1 MEQFIIYPT
10 LLSDDLNIEPDKAEW
25 NHLEVM
31 MRKMEQMEVAVW
43 NRDVE
48 MEAPQKELQ
57 AMKKKEEDKG
67 YVQTWENNTTPKM
80 HAPIVRVKAMLEQA
94 KLMDE
99 TQKYLQTLQ
108 EEIIARRGTL
118 QMCADRSRAAAGY
131 KKRLLY
137 FTQSAPNMMEIQKQC
152 SNGVRN
158 WRHMDTHDWETIPND
173 KMKEMLLSCITG
185 QPGKR

>member
-1 MEQFIIYPT
+1 MEP
-10 LLSDDLNIEPDKAEW
+10 LRSDDEENGA
-25 NHLEVM
+25 NGGCCV
-31 MRKMEQMEVAVW
+31 EQRCGNGSNTEGTTS
-43 NRDVE
+43 NE
-48 MEAPQKELQ
+48 
-57 AMKKKEEDKG
+57 KKEDKG

-80 HAPIVRVKAMLEQA
+80 HTPIVRVKAMLEQA

-99 TQKYLQTLQ
+99 TQEYLQTLQ

-118 QMCADRSRAAAGY
+118 QMCADRSRDAAGY
-131 KKRLLY
+131 KKKLLY

-173 KMKEMLLSCITG
+173 KMKKMLLSCITG